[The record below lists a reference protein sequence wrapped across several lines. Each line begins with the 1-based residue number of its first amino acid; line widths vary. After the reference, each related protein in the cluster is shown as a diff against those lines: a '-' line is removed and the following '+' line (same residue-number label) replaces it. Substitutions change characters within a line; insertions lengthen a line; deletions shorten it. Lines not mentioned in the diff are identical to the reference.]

1 MPARIDKTT
10 KCKIQTI
17 AITMISF
24 SYHAGSLRSPY
35 NCGKTFS
42 QNLTD
47 ALFSDSRE
55 STAPTNCQRLS
66 TGSDRR
72 RKRSSFVSLF
82 TQPTVGIEATLQ
94 LDRSVS
100 HHIHRTRDH
109 ICAVSAAQTFAA
121 ASRIR
126 IVCANEGS
134 QLVFTDI
141 IPGIDNFLY
150 KIFFLNSDK

>member
-17 AITMISF
+17 AITMTLFPITLVHF
-24 SYHAGSLRSPY
+24 VHLVTAR
-35 NCGKTFS
+35 KTFS

-82 TQPTVGIEATLQ
+82 TQPKVGIEVMLQ
-94 LDRSVS
+94 LDHFVS
-100 HHIHRTRDH
+100 HHINQTRDH
-109 ICAVSAAQTFAA
+109 NLRGFS
-121 ASRIR
+121 
-126 IVCANEGS
+126 CANVCS
-134 QLVFTDI
+134 CVPNTDR
-141 IPGIDNFLY
+141 LRE
-150 KIFFLNSDK
+150 